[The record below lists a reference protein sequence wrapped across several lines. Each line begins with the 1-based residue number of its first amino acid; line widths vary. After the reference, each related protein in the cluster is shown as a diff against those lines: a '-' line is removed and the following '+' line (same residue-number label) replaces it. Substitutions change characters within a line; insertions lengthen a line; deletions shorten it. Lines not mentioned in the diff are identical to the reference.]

1 MSAGGAWADM
11 MTGSAPL
18 ARPLLRWA
26 SMKTMML
33 LLGCASLVAVGIPD
47 VARAATDDDCRQF
60 HRECVD
66 AQAAGD
72 RDAGICKVERL
83 ECRPGAAPTALD
95 RDSTSS
101 AGRPSREPAAT
112 RAPRDQ

>member
-1 MSAGGAWADM
+1 MSAGGVCADM

-26 SMKTMML
+26 IMKTMML

-66 AQAAGD
+66 AQAAAV
-72 RDAGICKVERL
+72 RCSWKAALVQALR
-83 ECRPGAAPTALD
+83 AAP
-95 RDSTSS
+95 SSS
-101 AGRPSREPAAT
+101 AL
-112 RAPRDQ
+112 